1 MYRVKEEHLLET
13 ITLKQRLNSQYW
25 TSVGMNNV
33 QDEADLVM
41 LWLDKRSRQSSFLY
55 RFRIQYSNS

>member
-13 ITLKQRLNSQYW
+13 TTLKQRLNSQYW

-41 LWLDKRSRQSSFLY
+41 WLDKRSRQSSFLY

>member
-1 MYRVKEEHLLET
+1 MYHVKEEHLLET
-13 ITLKQRLNSQYW
+13 ITLKQRLNSQYL

-41 LWLDKRSRQSSFLY
+41 L
-55 RFRIQYSNS
+55 

>member
-55 RFRIQYSNS
+55 RFRIQY